1 MLVRE
6 SFHLRD
12 NVLQPVMPVLVILNE
27 GLLVK
32 IVSRAIL
39 KWSVDGDSEPK
50 IERLCF
56 TRDYLLWMIR
66 LLLLV
71 WLQWAAVAHV

>member
-1 MLVRE
+1 MLVRVRV
-6 SFHLRD
+6 HLRD
-12 NVLQPVMPVLVILNE
+12 NVLQLVMPVLVILNE

-32 IVSRAIL
+32 IFNRAIL

-50 IERLCF
+50 IERFCF
-56 TRDYLLWMIR
+56 TRDYLLWMIL